1 MSEQVEIEVSANLTK
16 FNTGMNQIRNS
27 VQRVAG
33 NISRM
38 DFSQSDRSMS
48 KLKTSSK
55 ESAKEAN
62 TLRGLFSQIAST
74 KISSQSL
81 KDFAEIFKEI
91 LRIVKELGP
100 VLVLAMNAIDKPIRN
115 AVLSFGKLFTEIER
129 TNSNFLILRKIL
141 PIRLFTA
148 LAINAQRVSTSISGM
163 KNDFMDFGSGSL
175 SALRKAGDGL
185 KNVSTKAQLAKT
197 FIGDFVKKLD
207 PRSSQTFKDRLTG
220 IATAFSNLRGKTRTA
235 VTEIAKA
242 DGVQKKIGVSTQTL
256 IQALKALGGA
266 FVTSTQGSRSLEQRG
281 ASLGGVFN
289 RMGNSFKNANVGLK
303 STKIFTMAT
312 AVSLRTLTGAVG
324 LAGRGFA
331 SLGTRLSQSGFR
343 AFSSTARRAVT
354 PIKAVGTGIRN
365 IATRPIQTASSAF
378 GKLAKMGGGALTAI
392 TAIGS
397 AMVVFGRLVMSN
409 ADGAVAS
416 FNKNFRKSMAE
427 LPNEAQG
434 SFGKVR
440 KEIMAL
446 QNELGF
452 TSSDALPALQQAFRK
467 GFDADNAVGAV
478 RQAML
483 LTKTGAVD
491 LEGAVDILGNSMR
504 AFSKEGLTASQVS
517 DSLFRATRGVDV
529 NMGSLS
535 ESIKRLGPDLA
546 STGLG
551 FNDFLGSLK
560 TLTQQ
565 GRLGATAI
573 GEIRTLTASIVSPSE
588 QAREAMGKLGLNF
601 AKADMAGRGL
611 GTILQEVKNAT
622 GGNAEAMAQVLGGQ
636 ENLNTA
642 LLLGAQNGAR
652 LTKNLDEI
660 TNSTGGVAQQA
671 DKMDTAFSRAMK
683 KLSARAETLKIELSD
698 LLKPLM
704 TRLIDLMAKWTNT
717 FKNMMQVALALFRGG
732 NLGEVL
738 FLGISIGLK
747 KAIVGVLNFGQ
758 GVRISLYN
766 SFKAGVE
773 GFPKLIGAVIPN
785 ILARIGKIG
794 MFFVELG
801 AQFVRAMETP
811 IAYLTAGLKKAVEE
825 AMDAIN
831 KLPFVGGDNAS
842 KARAFEVILKQ
853 ELKNSGGLANEIQG
867 FAEQGYK
874 NADAIIERT
883 NQGTAEFVNAQMKA
897 IKDGFAEGA
906 TIFKIPES
914 TKKDQERLGDLIKS
928 AMADVEKAGK
938 STANM
943 AKNAT
948 LDLGEQVAKAIG
960 EDGTKKGIT
969 QGDQVIASSLAQIG
983 GGGGVFSTMAS
994 VAREQIGIL
1003 KQQLAEA
1010 KIQNRVLGELAL
1022 GGRVTE

>member
-33 NISRM
+33 NISRL
-38 DFSQSDRSMS
+38 DFSQSDRSMA

-62 TLRGLFSQIAST
+62 TLRGLFRQIAST

-91 LRIVKELGP
+91 SRLVKEFGP
-100 VLVLAMNAIDKPIRN
+100 LFTLAMNAADGTIRN
-115 AVLSFGKLFTEIER
+115 FLNSNTKLLTQVERLS
-129 TNSNFLILRKIL
+129 SNFLLLRKVL
-141 PIRLFTA
+141 PVRIWRVMA
-148 LAINAQRVSTSISGM
+148 VGSARVSTSIVGMSNDIVDFAKFGTNATRTVIGAFGKLMQGGKATADAIKNMSAVLNSG
-163 KNDFMDFGSGSL
+163 
-175 SALRKAGDGL
+175 
-185 KNVSTKAQLAKT
+185 Q
-197 FIGDFVKKLD
+197 IKK
-207 PRSSQTFKDRLTG
+207 SSSTFKELGRQ
-220 IATAFSNLRGKTRTA
+220 TRA
-235 VTEIAKA
+235 
-242 DGVQKKIGVSTQTL
+242 
-256 IQALKALGGA
+256 
-266 FVTSTQGSRSLEQRG
+266 
-281 ASLGGVFN
+281 
-289 RMGNSFKNANVGLK
+289 MGQNMLK
-303 STKIFTMAT
+303 SVKDFRSADSVMGKLGATMRMLG
-312 AVSLRTLTGAVG
+312 SQSKTLGTITGVVG
-324 LAGRGFA
+324 LAFGKSIANSVRLGSAMRGLRSVVRGLNPSKVALKVSSIALSASFA
-331 SLGTRLSQSGFR
+331 TLLGTSKVLVRTLSRVSGV
-343 AFSSTARRAVT
+343 SSRMGFKTLSSGARQAVA
-354 PIKAVGTGIRN
+354 PIKGIVQGVRN
-365 IATRPIQTASSAF
+365 IATRPIQTATSAF
-378 GKLAKMGGGALTAI
+378 GKMAKVGGGALTAV
-392 TAIGS
+392 TAIGG
-397 AMVVFGRLVMSN
+397 AMAVFGRLVMSN

-416 FNKNFRKSMAE
+416 FNKNFRKAMAE

-434 SFGKVR
+434 SFGQVR

-446 QNELGF
+446 QNELGI
-452 TSSDALPALQQAFRK
+452 TADDALPALQQAFRK
-467 GFDADNAVGAV
+467 GFDSDNAVGAV
-478 RQAML
+478 RQSML
-483 LTKTGAVD
+483 LAKTGAVD
-491 LEGAVDILGNSMR
+491 LEGAINIVGNSMR

-529 NMGSLS
+529 NMGSLGD
-535 ESIKRLGPDLA
+535 SIKRLGPDLA

-588 QAREAMGKLGLNF
+588 EAREAMGKLGLNF

-611 GTILQEVKNAT
+611 GAILQEVKNAT

-660 TNSTGGVAQQA
+660 TNSTSGVAQQA

-683 KLSARAETLKIELSD
+683 KLSARTETLKIELSD
-698 LLKPLM
+698 MLNPLM
-704 TRLIDLMAKWTNT
+704 ARLVDLLATWTNT
-717 FKNMMQVALALFRGG
+717 FKNMMQVALALFKGG

-738 FLGISIGLK
+738 YLGISIGLK
-747 KAIVGVLNFGQ
+747 KAIVAVLNFGQ
-758 GVRISLYN
+758 GVRITLAN

-785 ILARIGKIG
+785 ILARLGKIG
-794 MFFVELG
+794 FFFIELG

-825 AMDAIN
+825 AGDAIN
-831 KLPFVGGDNAS
+831 KLPFVGGDKAS

-853 ELKNSGGLANEIQG
+853 ELKNSGGLSKEIQG
-867 FAEQGYK
+867 FAEQGFR
-874 NADAIIERT
+874 NADALIEKT
-883 NQGTAEFVNAQMKA
+883 NQGTADFVNAQMSA

-906 TIFKIPES
+906 NVFKLPES
-914 TKKDQERLGDLIKS
+914 TKKDQERLGDLIKG

-938 STANM
+938 TTARM
-943 AKNAT
+943 AKDAE
-948 LDLGEQVAKAIG
+948 LQVGEQVAKAVG
-960 EDGTKKGIT
+960 NEGNERGIT

-994 VAREQIGIL
+994 VAREQVGIL
-1003 KQQLAEA
+1003 KQQLEEA
-1010 KIQNRVLGELAL
+1010 KMQTRLLNEQNL
-1022 GGRVTE
+1022 GGRVME